1 MKFSYEGEGRS
12 SSRLAIMYLKWRTV
26 LILTV
31 INCCTC
37 ANILMITMG
46 GTKSHKIPFFELAKG
61 LIPRGHNI
69 TFLNAFPSD
78 FYMEG
83 NKFCFVGWQT

>member
-1 MKFSYEGEGRS
+1 M
-12 SSRLAIMYLKWRTV
+12 
-26 LILTV
+26 LTV

-46 GTKSHKIPFFELAKG
+46 GTKSHKIPFFELARG

-83 NKFCFVGWQT
+83 MKIETFIVNIIDIVANRFRRSHPN